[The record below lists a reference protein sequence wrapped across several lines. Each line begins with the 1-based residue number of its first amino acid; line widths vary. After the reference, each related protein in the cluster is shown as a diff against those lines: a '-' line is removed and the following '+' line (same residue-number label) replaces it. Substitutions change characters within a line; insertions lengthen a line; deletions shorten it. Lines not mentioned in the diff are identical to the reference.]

1 MHCIYPSISI
11 NYWQGLTELKSAILP
26 AVATNIFSSSK
37 SRQDSISFFKTK
49 QQEFIHPLILSPTHE
64 TKLTKIQKNRV
75 CFPSCSSWP
84 NELSNWPFNQS
95 NQKSV
100 KPTTQKPNNRYH
112 RIKTKYVPQSNDSFL
127 DTDKLFVFA
136 IYQHGWAHG
145 MEGDI
150 SQVVSLSVLWASTSE
165 FL

>member
-1 MHCIYPSISI
+1 MQTSNLFRLKKLGYFNMNRQQQLSAGGHDMNEADSQLECLMLQKDALHISI
-11 NYWQGLTELKSAILP
+11 NFNQLLTRTYWIEVRHIAKLACLP

-37 SRQDSISFFKTK
+37 SRQDSKNLFFKTK

-84 NELSNWPFNQS
+84 NELSNWPFKIKS

-100 KPTTQKPNNRYH
+100 KPTTPKKPNNR
-112 RIKTKYVPQSNDSFL
+112 S
-127 DTDKLFVFA
+127 
-136 IYQHGWAHG
+136 
-145 MEGDI
+145 
-150 SQVVSLSVLWASTSE
+150 
-165 FL
+165 